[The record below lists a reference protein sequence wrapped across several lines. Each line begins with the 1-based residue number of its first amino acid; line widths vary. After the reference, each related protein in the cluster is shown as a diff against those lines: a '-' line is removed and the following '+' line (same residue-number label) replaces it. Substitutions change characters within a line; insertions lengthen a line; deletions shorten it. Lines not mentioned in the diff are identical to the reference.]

1 MTRATH
7 PIRPAHTTLPS
18 GGPDACA
25 ELVRLARRE
34 AVPGM
39 EPRAYL
45 RRLGHAGAGIR
56 PGLPGLYDLARAGDN
71 RLPGGGF
78 RPPLDDGTRGQA
90 RHLLGIA
97 ACVERFGAR
106 PTWWVS
112 VHIRRDRP
120 TSPDGRLT
128 DIGIAFASRHS
139 FIRPR
144 HRPENAV
151 ASARRHRRWRSRRQ
165 VAIPNSRF
173 RCGYR
178 RRVRELRACL
188 HRQPL
193 IRKHGGRDR
202 RGAQRS
208 APGPLPCHTTS
219 REATP
224 PRA

>member
-7 PIRPAHTTLPS
+7 PIRPAHTTRPS

-56 PGLPGLYDLARAGDN
+56 PGLLGLYDLARAGDN

-128 DIGIAFASRHS
+128 DIGIAFASRLLGGELAIADAPAWLEAS
-139 FIRPR
+139 LCAEPAPPPAPPPAPGLDVEDENPFAR
-144 HRPENAV
+144 HV
-151 ASARRHRRWRSRRQ
+151 ARR
-165 VAIPNSRF
+165 
-173 RCGYR
+173 
-178 RRVRELRACL
+178 
-188 HRQPL
+188 
-193 IRKHGGRDR
+193 D
-202 RGAQRS
+202 
-208 APGPLPCHTTS
+208 
-219 REATP
+219 
-224 PRA
+224 